1 VTFPPSGDDQVGPSP
16 GSVAEALHH
25 VTRCFAEASSS
36 TAVAEAGVAAV
47 VGLLGRGGASVL
59 LRAGDEAVRVVVD
72 RGGAARRL
80 RRLVHLEQYTIEGV
94 AFRYDDPGGRLAGGG
109 GCGAVVPLSIDGTP
123 VGSLAVTA
131 ERPGALDGDM
141 RLLLDAVASLCAE
154 ALRRERLLDR
164 ESRTSVQRLSLHD
177 VTEAFSRAET
187 AQDTIDTMLLAIREL
202 AGPDGWASA
211 GVADRGGVVRITR
224 LEPHRRTFERWDM
237 DPADPNLVLAAVLRD
252 GRSRSYDSRAD
263 IVAEFP
269 SYSQDLVWE
278 SGVVVPIL
286 DEDRAVAALALAY
299 RTAQHLTRA
308 DRVFVRALATLC
320 GDSLRRI
327 RLRNAEAQ
335 AEARA
340 AALHRVA
347 EAFSRSV
354 TVDEVLEVATAA
366 LLDALDAEAS
376 GAVLVET
383 DGPLRRWWRTPDGGL
398 STGSIEPALLE
409 PALAAVVARPAGPD
423 AGPDAGPTPATMRVD
438 DGRGVVLPLTVDGEA
453 VGALTVRLG
462 TAQAADGHETLVE
475 SLAALCA
482 EAVRRARL
490 YDDERRAAARFGA
503 LHRLTD
509 AFSRVATVDE
519 VFAVAVEEIR
529 ASLAPLTV
537 VASIVI
543 GGRLRTVSH
552 SGPLPRRGPGP
563 AGDGSDRQFDVGR
576 AVAAALR
583 DGRVRWYEPA
593 EAIAVATTASTG
605 AAPHP
610 GALPWRS
617 GAVLPILVDGD
628 PVGIVGVGFGRARRL
643 AAADRE
649 LLVNVVDLC
658 REAVRRARDLERA
671 RDAAERF
678 EQLSTSYERVIRNHA
693 QPTLVFDADD
703 LGIVL
708 VNEAVVAASGY
719 DEAELLG
726 LRVTDLLHP
735 MVRPLLEEG
744 RPWSA
749 LRVAWPD
756 SPSAFVPLLR
766 KDGTVVP
773 ADAYGQDGSV
783 MALGGRVRTV
793 IFADQSAR
801 LRAESDRQALQ
812 QRVAA
817 VADEERRRIA
827 ADLHDG
833 PVQQLSAVAMRL
845 GALRRLAERGTA
857 PPAERLETIAADVA
871 GTVDELRTMLLKLY
885 PPSLDAVGLG
895 EAVRSIVVD
904 GTAVASGRLGPDTT
918 VTVEDRLVSP
928 LPVELK
934 QALFRVVLEA
944 LTNVAKH
951 AAAHTVSVELAEEGQ
966 ELVVRVAD
974 DGTGVSDD
982 ALRRPGHLG
991 VAAMADRV
999 SLLGG
1004 SFRIG
1009 RRAVGGTLVEA
1020 RVPCPGPGYS

>member
-1 VTFPPSGDDQVGPSP
+1 VPFSPSGDDRAGPSP

-36 TAVAEAGVAAV
+36 AAVAEAAV
-47 VGLLGRGGASVL
+47 GAVSGLLGGGGAAVL

-80 RRLVHLEQYTIEGV
+80 RRMVRLEQYTVEGV
-94 AFRYDDPGGRLAGGG
+94 AFRYDDAGGRLAVGG

-123 VGSLAVTA
+123 VGSFVVAA

-164 ESRTSVQRLSLHD
+164 ELRTSVQRLSLHD

-269 SYSQDLVWE
+269 AYSQDLVWE
-278 SGVVVPIL
+278 SGLVVPIL
-286 DEDRAVAALALAY
+286 DEDRAVGALALAY

-376 GAVLVET
+376 GAVLVEP

-398 STGSIEPALLE
+398 SIGSVEPALLE
-409 PALAAVVARPAGPD
+409 PALAAVVVRPTGTDDGPAPRPA
-423 AGPDAGPTPATMRVD
+423 PARID
-438 DGRGVVLPLTVDGEA
+438 DGRGVVLPLVVDGEA
-453 VGALTVRLG
+453 VGALTVRRG
-462 TAQAADGHETLVE
+462 TVQAAEGHDALVE

-543 GGRLRTVSH
+543 GGRLRTVSY
-552 SGPLPRRGPGP
+552 SGPLPRQGDGR
-563 AGDGSDRQFDVGR
+563 AGGGSDRAFDVGR

-593 EAIAVATTASTG
+593 EAIAVATTSSPGTAL
-605 AAPHP
+605 HP
-610 GALPWRS
+610 GSLPWRS

-719 DEAELLG
+719 GEAELLG

-783 MALGGRVRTV
+783 IALGGRVRTV

-801 LRAESDRQALQ
+801 LHAEIDRQALQ

-845 GALRRLAERGTA
+845 GALRRLAERGAA
-857 PPAERLETIAADVA
+857 PPADRLETIAADVA

-895 EAVRSIVVD
+895 EAVRSIVLD

-944 LTNVAKH
+944 LTNVVKH
-951 AAAHTVSVELAEEGQ
+951 AGAHTVRVELAEEDQ
-966 ELVVRVAD
+966 ELVVRIAD

-1009 RRAVGGTLVEA
+1009 RRPAGGTLVEA
-1020 RVPCPGPGYS
+1020 RVPCPGSAYS